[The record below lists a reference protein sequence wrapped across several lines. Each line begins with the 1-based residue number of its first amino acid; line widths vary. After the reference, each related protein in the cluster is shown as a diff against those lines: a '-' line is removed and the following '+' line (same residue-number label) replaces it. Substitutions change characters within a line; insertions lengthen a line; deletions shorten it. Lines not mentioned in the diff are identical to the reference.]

1 MAAAETMNRPC
12 LTAGLAVVVGAAGA
26 IPLLAAPPSAEAPA
40 PFRFHVEDLY
50 LETDFS
56 ADRSREKSGKQSPS
70 TTTDQFELQPLLGM
84 TSGGSVYHPNLLNY
98 HFTVEF
104 GLNWQT
110 THQSTRRDT
119 ASTELL
125 QRYHGTITLLSGKP
139 YSTSVSAD
147 RDESNRSY
155 DFYKTV
161 QVTSDRYSLQTGYSA
176 GPVPVSLGATHYA
189 ENELDPVRPTQTTDD
204 TLTGSAQNT
213 HNNGHGN
220 ADLNYTYDKFTRIDG
235 SLSSQTGIRQNIR
248 LADREH
254 CGAQDWI
261 QLNSLLNYNQITGT
275 VAPNDSLLFDE
286 TLQLQHGPR
295 LSTGYEYGLNYNS
308 AGAADSL
315 DHRGRL
321 SLEHRLYDNLTSTL
335 DLQGD
340 TLTSRSPGNTLNSS
354 TYGAGFS
361 EQYTRHLSTWGNLTL
376 GYNGRYDRQNRQASG
391 ASLPV
396 VNESHVLTDGVTTF
410 LSQPFVAVSTIVV
423 TDPTETIRYQEGL
436 DYQLASHGPLTEI
449 RRIASLTSRI
459 PNGGAVLIDY
469 TAALQPSA
477 NYDTLANSLNIRL
490 GFWHNHFG
498 VYGRWSST
506 EYNGAKE
513 LVLRTVDT
521 KTVGVDT
528 TWQWFH
534 ASAEY
539 ETSAS
544 NLSPYDSYR
553 LAETAQWQ
561 PIATASLNLS
571 LDQSWTTFRDTQLHD
586 VLYGAIFRSQ
596 FRLPYNL
603 SWYVESGFHV
613 EHGPN
618 FSQEI
623 ESARTGLDWAIGKL
637 TLKLDY
643 QYSTQKQSVDMS
655 ERHYFTLRVRRSF

>member
-1 MAAAETMNRPC
+1 MATAEAMNRPC
-12 LTAGLAVVVGAAGA
+12 LTAGLAVVVSAAGA
-26 IPLLAAPPSAEAPA
+26 IPLLAAPPSTEAPA
-40 PFRFHVEDLY
+40 PFRFHVDDLY

-56 ADRSREKSGKQSPS
+56 ADRSREKSGKQSPL
-70 TTTDQFELQPLLGM
+70 TTTDQLELQPLLGLS
-84 TSGGSVYHPNLLNY
+84 SGGSVYHPNLLNY

-161 QVTSDRYSLQTGYSA
+161 QVTSDRYSVQTGYAA
-176 GPVPVSLGATHYA
+176 GPVPFSLGATHYA

-235 SLSSQTGIRQNIR
+235 SLSSQTGIRQNVS

-261 QLNSLLNYNQITGT
+261 QLNSLLNYNQISGT

-340 TLTSRSPGNTLNSS
+340 TLTSRSPGTTLNSS

-376 GYNGRYDRQNRQASG
+376 GYNGRYDHQNRQASG
-391 ASLPV
+391 QSLPV

-410 LSQPFVAVSTIVV
+410 LSQPFVEVSTVVV

-436 DYQLASHGPLTEI
+436 DYQLAGHGPLTEI

-459 PNGGAVLIDY
+459 PNGGTVHINY
-469 TAALQPSA
+469 TATLQPSA
-477 NYDTLANSLNIRL
+477 NYDTLANTLNIRL
-490 GFWHNHFG
+490 DFCHNHFG
-498 VYGRWSST
+498 ISGRWSST
-506 EYNGAKE
+506 EYTGAKE

-553 LAETAQWQ
+553 LSETAQWQ

-571 LDQSWTTFRDTQLHD
+571 LDQSWTTYHDPQLHD
-586 VLYGAIFRSQ
+586 VLYGAVFRSQ

-603 SWYVESGFHV
+603 SWFVESRL
-613 EHGPN
+613 P
-618 FSQEI
+618 I
-623 ESARTGLDWAIGKL
+623 
-637 TLKLDY
+637 
-643 QYSTQKQSVDMS
+643 QYSKT
-655 ERHYFTLRVRRSF
+655 ER